1 MYNYGRHYIDTEDK
15 ESVVNILNNETF
27 LTCGSKVNEFEKEI
41 CKYTE
46 CKYSCVVNSC
56 TSALHLS
63 CLAINI
69 SKDDEVII
77 PAISFAASSNC
88 VLYCGGK
95 PVFCDINESTMN
107 IDIDKLEALITHKT
121 KAIIVVDFAGQVN
134 DYDRILKLKE
144 KYNLTIIEDAAHSI
158 GAKYKDK
165 YVGNIVDLT
174 TFSFHPVKNMTT
186 GEGGAITTNNETL
199 YNKVKL
205 LRSHGL
211 TKDFNERN
219 YNVSHEYD
227 IVSLGYNYRI
237 CDILC
242 ALGISQLNKL
252 NLFVNKRKELVTYYN
267 SKINTSIL
275 SKYIEPLTYKLDSSH
290 HIYII
295 KIKDISLIDRDL
307 LYKKLH
313 EQNIKVNVHYKPIYL
328 FTLYKNLG
336 YKQGLCPV
344 SEDTYKR
351 ILTLPLYYEL
361 NKNDINII
369 IEKLI
374 KIIGQI
380 LDTSN
385 LIKRFENIDPILF
398 GYLQNDFI
406 SGKELSNLYLE
417 DLLNERSESI
427 ALRNL
432 NN

>member
-1 MYNYGRHYIDTEDK
+1 MYNYGKHYIDHEDK
-15 ESVVNILNNETF
+15 KSVINVLNNDTF
-27 LTCGSKVNEFEKEI
+27 LTCGSKVNEFEEKI
-41 CKYTE
+41 CDFTKCKYA
-46 CKYSCVVNSC
+46 CVLNSC

-63 CLAINI
+63 CLALGI

-77 PAISFAASSNC
+77 PAISFASSSNC

-107 IDIDKLEALITHKT
+107 IDIDNLEALITPKT

-134 DYDRILKLKE
+134 DYNRILKIKE
-144 KYNLTIIEDAAHSI
+144 KYNIKIIEDAAHSI
-158 GAKYKDK
+158 GAKYNDK
-165 YVGNIVDLT
+165 YVGNIADIT

-211 TKDFNERN
+211 TKDFTERN
-219 YNVSHEYD
+219 NNVSHDYD

-252 NLFVNKRKELVTYYN
+252 TLFVNKRKNLVSYYN
-267 SKINTSIL
+267 LKINTSIL
-275 SKYIEPLTYKLDSSH
+275 NQYIEPLELKLDSSH

-295 KIKDISLIDRDL
+295 KIKDTDLINRDL

-336 YKQGLCPV
+336 YKQGLCPIA
-344 SEDTYKR
+344 EDTYKR

-369 IEKLI
+369 LEKLLEII
-374 KIIGQI
+374 KKIV
-380 LDTSN
+380 DTSN
-385 LIKRFENIDPILF
+385 LINRFEHIDPKLF
-398 GYLQNDFI
+398 SYLRNDFI
-406 SGKELSNLYLE
+406 SGKEVSDLYLD

-427 ALRNL
+427 ALRN
-432 NN
+432 N